1 MEGQGTRTDEAR
13 SVHGREGVAQQVSL
27 SNLEAPQSERLSV
40 LDFVVSRPLSERS
53 SLGPDTA
60 LLSGPHRCG
69 KTSLLLQL
77 AYNIA
82 AQGSN
87 NVVFICKPRNF
98 DSDIYLTQDVDSSSE
113 ILDRIQI
120 KYVHDDE
127 ELRKFFAAFH
137 MHISLPTTLI
147 VDDFLDFFRGCETT
161 QQSCEPRISRG
172 LVIAKTLCLAHSAI
186 SYASEQYKTTAL
198 CRLILSDS
206 HSGDGPRLSYIMK
219 GWINQ
224 TFVIK
229 AVHDMSTFTLE
240 LHSSSMGPE
249 KEYVVAKYVLSQN
262 HLRFDGWDV
271 LHRNH

>member
-1 MEGQGTRTDEAR
+1 MEGLGTRTDEAR
-13 SVHGREGVAQQVSL
+13 FVHGRESVAQQVSL
-27 SNLEAPQSERLSV
+27 SNVEAPQSDKLSV
-40 LDFVVSRPLSERS
+40 LDFLMSRPLSERP

-87 NVVFICKPRNF
+87 FVVFICKPRNF

-137 MHISLPTTLI
+137 MHITLPTTLI
-147 VDDFLDFFRGCETT
+147 VDDFLDFFQGCDTI
-161 QQSCEPRISRG
+161 QQTSRG

-186 SYASEQYKTTAL
+186 SYASEQYKTPAS

-219 GWINQ
+219 RWINQ

-229 AVHDMSTFTLE
+229 AVHDTSTFTLE
-240 LHSSSMGPE
+240 LQSSPMGPQ
-249 KEYVVAKYVLSQN
+249 KENVVAKYVLSQN